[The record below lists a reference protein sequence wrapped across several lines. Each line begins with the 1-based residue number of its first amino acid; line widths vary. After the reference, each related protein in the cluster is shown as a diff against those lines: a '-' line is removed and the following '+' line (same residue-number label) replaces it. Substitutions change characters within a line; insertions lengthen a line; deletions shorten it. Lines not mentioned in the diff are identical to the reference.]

1 MNRLLPLLAAM
12 ACLAPVRAEEAPADA
27 APEAKSKPAPLDWN
41 QKIDSPRSRAL
52 EVAADRQAL
61 GYHLRDGF
69 WSGTLEKNQPVLIA
83 VHLFAGNDYWF
94 SAANLDPDTRL
105 KVSLFDR
112 WGNPAGG
119 RESEGQGRATAGISA
134 IRSGPHFVHL
144 EMTEGDKAHTCMVY
158 SYK

>member
-1 MNRLLPLLAAM
+1 MKRLLPLLLALV
-12 ACLAPVRAEEAPADA
+12 CLAAARAEEASAETPA
-27 APEAKSKPAPLDWN
+27 EAKTKPAPLDWN
-41 QKIDSPRSRAL
+41 QEIASPRSRAL
-52 EVAADRQAL
+52 EIAADRKAL

-94 SAANLDPDTRL
+94 SAANLDSDTRL
-105 KVSLFDR
+105 TISLFDR

-119 RESEGQGRATAGISA
+119 PESEGQGQAAAGISA
-134 IRSGPHFVHL
+134 IRSGPHFIRL
-144 EMTEGDKAHTCMVY
+144 EMTEGDKARTCMVY